1 MSLNFNFPRLE
12 NANLNNKRV
21 IVRFD
26 INKVFD
32 STGAL
37 VNPIPILNILPT
49 IKFILSK
56 GSKLILLT
64 STSDS
69 KNINNKIF
77 EITELKNFL
86 SKELSEEINF
96 VSDFQNKTVKDEIEK
111 TNSKITLFDNL
122 DKNPEEKNEKKN
134 DKEFAKLIA
143 SYGDIFVNEAR
154 SSNNYNLST
163 IVNLPTLLPSYL
175 GLGLHG
181 EIEFLKIL
189 LEKNKNKSILILG
202 GVDFEK
208 KFEFLKKFLKRFK
221 TVLIGGGLAFTF
233 LDSRA
238 IPIGA
243 SLKEQ
248 TFGVP
253 AFQLLE
259 KAELELIKI
268 ILPID
273 FITTNNLSNK
283 KSIKATSHIPNDWI
297 ATDIGSK
304 TVSLFEKFLT
314 GATNIFW
321 YGSIGMAEIN
331 KFDQGTQ
338 NLLNMLS
345 KTKLKKFAFGSDT
358 TTSIYKTGKY
368 KNFDFLEADS
378 DFVLNI
384 LNEIKMPGLEALSKE
399 T

>member
-1 MSLNFNFPRLE
+1 MSLNYSFPRLE

-21 IVRFD
+21 ILRFD

-32 STGAL
+32 SSGAL

-77 EITELKNFL
+77 EISELQNL
-86 SKELSEEINF
+86 LTKELSEEINF

-111 TNSKITLFDNL
+111 KNSKITLFDNL
-122 DKNPEEKNEKKN
+122 DKNPQEKKS

-143 SYGDIFVNEAR
+143 SYGDIFVNESR

-175 GLGLHG
+175 GLALHG

-283 KSIKATSHIPNDWI
+283 KSIKATSQIPNDWI
-297 ATDIGSK
+297 ATDIGTK

-314 GATNIFW
+314 GATNLFW

-338 NLLNMLS
+338 NLVNMLS
-345 KTKLKKFAFGSDT
+345 KSKLKKFAFGSDT
-358 TTSIYKTGKY
+358 TTSIYKTGKHKY
-368 KNFDFLEADS
+368 FDFLEADS

-384 LNEIKMPGLEALSKE
+384 LNENKMPGLEALSKE